1 MAEDPRNRA
10 RQRDENRKGE
20 SSLIFDHFLERV
32 HRRSSMGGTDIQR
45 SLSVPLDKRY
55 ILKQPHHNYNHHHW
69 IKSGSGPGI
78 DSNLIH
84 LP

>member
-20 SSLIFDHFLERV
+20 SSFIFDHFLERV

-45 SLSVPLDKRY
+45 SLSVPLDKSKVY
-55 ILKQPHHNYNHHHW
+55 LKTTSPQLQPSPLDQ
-69 IKSGSGPGI
+69 IRVRAR
-78 DSNLIH
+78 D
-84 LP
+84 